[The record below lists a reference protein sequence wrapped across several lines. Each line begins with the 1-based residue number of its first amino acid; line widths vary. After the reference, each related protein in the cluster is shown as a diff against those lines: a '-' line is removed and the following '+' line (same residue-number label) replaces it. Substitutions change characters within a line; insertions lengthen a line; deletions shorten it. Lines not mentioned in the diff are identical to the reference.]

1 MTWFSNVSMLRQRGI
16 QSLER
21 IIDWLPF
28 TVGGG
33 LFLLSSIGA
42 TWYFGVQRTDLVL
55 IILGS
60 VGIALSILGCVFTLI
75 GGLWMNWQFRALPP
89 LSTTMVVQGN
99 HRIQSTI
106 RLPWW
111 IPLIQAEWS
120 WEGRRFDVIVDGDEE
135 CVTPI
140 RRGYCDTIHRNIHVG
155 DAFGI
160 CEVTIRSQQPV
171 SISILPQPTPLLMPD
186 IVQGLRLGGEQS
198 HPLGYPSGDR
208 IDIRNYAVGDP
219 VRYILWKVY
228 ARTGE
233 LVVRTPER
241 AFEPS
246 ERLLAYLV
254 VHSEDSIAASLASE
268 VLRSQQLGENWAF
281 GVDGRSEPCTDVKV
295 ALEAIVQSGDAVIQN
310 AAGLKDFVS
319 SQSDA
324 SSLVV
329 FAPADDGDWVDEVLA
344 LAQRIPVQVVVAGL
358 LPTRVSMIQEVLF
371 EPQEF
376 RQSGEFHVDTIEAVT
391 LRLEQGGVQVRIVTP
406 SVNAVMTPRDL
417 RQHWERVAS

>member
-1 MTWFSNVSMLRQRGI
+1 MWRQRVL
-16 QSLER
+16 QPLER

-33 LFLLSSIGA
+33 LFFLSSIGA

-60 VGIALSILGCVFTLI
+60 VGIALSIVGCILTLLGGI
-75 GGLWMNWQFRALPP
+75 WMNRQFRLLPT
-89 LSTTMVVQGN
+89 LSTTMVVQGT
-99 HRIQSTI
+99 HRIRSDI
-106 RLPWW
+106 KKPWW
-111 IPLIQAEWS
+111 IPLIQVDWS
-120 WEGRRFDVIVDGDEE
+120 WDGERFDVVIDGDEE
-135 CVTPI
+135 SVTPF
-140 RRGYCDTIHRNIHVG
+140 RRGHCDTVHRSIRVG

-171 SISILPQPTPLLMPD
+171 SISIFPQRTPLLMPD
-186 IVQGLRLGGEQS
+186 IVQGLRLGGEQA
-198 HPLGYPSGDR
+198 HPLGHPSGDR

-241 AFEPS
+241 AFEPA

-254 VHSEDSIAASLASE
+254 AHPEDSIAASLASE
-268 VLRSQQLGENWAF
+268 VLRSQLLGENWAF
-281 GVDGRSEPCTDVKV
+281 GVDGRVEPCTEMDV
-295 ALEAIVQSGDAVIQN
+295 ALEAIVQSGDATTQN
-310 AAGLKDFVS
+310 ASGLTDFVS
-319 SQSDA
+319 TQSDA

-329 FAPADDGDWVDEVLA
+329 FAPADQGSWVDEVLS
-344 LAQRIPVQVVVAGL
+344 LAQQLPVQVIMAGV
-358 LPTRVSMIQEVLF
+358 LPTPISVVHKVLF
-371 EPQEF
+371 EPSESK
-376 RQSGEFHVDTIEAVT
+376 QSGQLQVDVVENVT
-391 LRLEQGGVQVRIVTP
+391 HRLEQGGVQVRIVTP
-406 SVNAVMTPRDL
+406 SVNTVMTPRDL

>member
-1 MTWFSNVSMLRQRGI
+1 MWRQRVV
-16 QSLER
+16 QPLER
-21 IIDWLPF
+21 FIDWLPF

-42 TWYFGVQRTDLVL
+42 TWYFGVRRTDLVL

-60 VGIALSILGCVFTLI
+60 VGIALSIVGCFLTLLGGI
-75 GGLWMNWQFRALPP
+75 WMRWHFRVLPTW
-89 LSTTMVVQGN
+89 STTMVVQGR
-99 HRIQSTI
+99 HRIRSEI

-111 IPLIQAEWS
+111 IPLIQAHWT
-120 WEGRRFDVIVDGDEE
+120 WNEGRFDVTLDGDEE

-140 RRGYCDTIHRNIHVG
+140 RRGYCDIIHRRIHVG

-171 SISILPQPTPLLMPD
+171 SISILPQATSLLMPD
-186 IVQGLRLGGEQS
+186 IVQGLRLGGEQP
-198 HPLGYPSGDR
+198 HPLGHPSGDR

-241 AFEPS
+241 AFEPA

-254 VHSEDSIAASLASE
+254 VHPEDSMSASLASE
-268 VLRSQQLGENWAF
+268 VLQGHLLGENWAF
-281 GVDGRSEPCTDVKV
+281 GVDGRSEPCTDVKA
-295 ALEAIVQSGDAVIQN
+295 ALEAIVQSGNSTVEN
-310 AAGLKDFVS
+310 AAGLVDFVAT
-319 SQSDA
+319 QSDA
-324 SSLVV
+324 SSMVV
-329 FAPADDGDWVDEVLA
+329 FAPAHEGPWVDEVLS
-344 LAQRIPVQVVVAGL
+344 LAQKIPVQVVLSGF
-358 LPTRVSMIQEVLF
+358 LPARVSLIQEVLF
-371 EPQEF
+371 EPPNSKK
-376 RQSGEFHVDTIEAVT
+376 SGEIQIEAMEDVSN
-391 LRLEQGGVQVRIVTP
+391 RLEYGGVQVRIVTP
-406 SVNAVMTPRDL
+406 SVNTVMTPRDL